1 MAGAAVVAIVSANQ
15 SSAEGPEAVGSARKV
30 MPKAGA
36 HMPGRDRVLETGADV
51 HRNEQ
56 LWTSAG
62 GRLEI
67 VLADGSVVD
76 LGENGRLM
84 LDDFVLPQQSTGS
97 LVLRSVSGALR
108 FVGGAID
115 KAAPGSVK
123 IVTPVATLVVR
134 GTDFF
139 AGPIDGAYGVFVF
152 HGMVN
157 VATSQGSVSLTDGQG
172 TTMKRSSDKPSP
184 IKRWGAD
191 KIARAEK
198 LVGFQ
203 P

>member
-1 MAGAAVVAIVSANQ
+1 MAIFSATQVMADDPDTIGN
-15 SSAEGPEAVGSARKV
+15 ARKV

-36 HMPGRDRVLETGADV
+36 HMPGRDRVLEAGAEV

-84 LDDFVLPQQSTGS
+84 LDDFVLPQQSAGS

-115 KAAPGSVK
+115 KSASASVK

-152 HGMVN
+152 HGKVE
-157 VATSQGSVSLTDGQG
+157 VATSQGSVSLNDGEG
-172 TTMKRSSDKPSP
+172 TTMARSSDRPSP
-184 IKRWGAD
+184 IKRWGDA

-198 LVGFQ
+198 LVGF
-203 P
+203 